1 MNERYSQFFVLKK
14 ARSTGKKKAALT
26 DATEVRDAVRVTE
39 FPLSVS
45 KSIICLSVL
54 QASSAIL
61 SLKLLGNCC

>member
-1 MNERYSQFFVLKK
+1 M
-14 ARSTGKKKAALT
+14 T
-26 DATEVRDAVRVTE
+26 DATEVRDGVFVTE